1 MQENVQSV
9 LASQEQVEMLMTQ
22 IEVALSEVEVVESRL
37 NMYEEV
43 ISHVRDALEKMEEKN
58 SLINVVNGNN
68 QKLLAELEN
77 VIVSMGFTCVIF
89 MHVLPLIMHMLP
101 LMCVSW
107 LMYPILHC
115 PFTVSA
121 GTGW

>member
-1 MQENVQSV
+1 M

-22 IEVALSEVEVVESRL
+22 IEAALSEVNVVETRL

-58 SLINVVNGNN
+58 SLINIVNGNN

-77 VIVSMGFTCVIF
+77 VIVRPFLS
-89 MHVLPLIMHMLP
+89 
-101 LMCVSW
+101 
-107 LMYPILHC
+107 
-115 PFTVSA
+115 FTVILPYFTSYA
-121 GTGW
+121 TVLR

>member
-1 MQENVQSV
+1 M

-22 IEVALSEVEVVESRL
+22 IEAALSEVNVVETRL

-58 SLINVVNGNN
+58 SLINIVNGNN

-77 VIVSMGFTCVIF
+77 VIVRPFLSFMVILPYFTSYAT
-89 MHVLPLIMHMLP
+89 VLR
-101 LMCVSW
+101 
-107 LMYPILHC
+107 
-115 PFTVSA
+115 
-121 GTGW
+121 

>member
-1 MQENVQSV
+1 M

-22 IEVALSEVEVVESRL
+22 IEAALSEVNVVETRL

-58 SLINVVNGNN
+58 SLINIVNGNN

-77 VIVSMGFTCVIF
+77 VIVRPSLPFMVTLTCFTSYAT
-89 MHVLPLIMHMLP
+89 VLR
-101 LMCVSW
+101 
-107 LMYPILHC
+107 
-115 PFTVSA
+115 
-121 GTGW
+121 